1 MKGGSDMDKKLL
13 LQMASV
19 GGAVLSAV
27 CGILIT
33 QIDNEALKVQITEEV
48 TKNLMNAGQK
58 AAENL

>member
-1 MKGGSDMDKKLL
+1 MDKKLL